1 MLRELDR
8 NAPGTLDA
16 AFDAMPLGMALFNT
30 DGEYV
35 RVNGALCALLGRAPT
50 S

>member
-1 MLRELDR
+1 
-8 NAPGTLDA
+8 
-16 AFDAMPLGMALFNT
+16 MPIGMALFNT

-35 RVNGALCALLGRAPT
+35 RVNAALCALLGAPPST